1 MSRGGG
7 HGWCL
12 SRNSAQLGSVGHATG
27 PPLRISTICE
37 HFPFVPGS
45 SGLHS
50 GLQTG
55 VRGSGSVPTR
65 AQGPGVAGAPAGSP
79 QGLSLRQLW
88 RLKLP
93 GWWRQAAAAAASA
106 GQRGTPPQH
115 PDNPSLARPLEG
127 ATASETSRPTVV
139 LLSHSHVPPG
149 PHVRGSFKCS
159 RLLRGWLS
167 SLPRLPEFQ
176 DTGGEGRPGP
186 TPGTLRCVR
195 GIWAGLEHRHPRV
208 S

>member
-1 MSRGGG
+1 M
-7 HGWCL
+7 CQAPQVFIL
-12 SRNSAQLGSVGHATG
+12 SCKQ
-27 PPLRISTICE
+27 
-37 HFPFVPGS
+37 
-45 SGLHS
+45 
-50 GLQTG
+50 
-55 VRGSGSVPTR
+55 GSGGQEVFPQGRRVLGWLEPLQVP
-65 AQGPGVAGAPAGSP
+65 P

-93 GWWRQAAAAAASA
+93 GWRRQAAAAAASA

-127 ATASETSRPTVV
+127 AAASETSRPTVV